1 MEKQEVMCPKCE
13 SNEVVKRGYILTK
26 INNKKQRYYC
36 KRCDKK
42 FIPQSPFYRMR
53 NSPNKITLC
62 LDLFFRGIST
72 RKVQEH
78 LQAFYP
84 HNSDHST
91 ILRWIVKYSNLINE
105 FTNKLNVNVGSEVQ
119 ADEVEYRRR
128 KSHKAKLGIEQNW
141 FVDVMDTKTRFMV
154 ASDYM
159 ETRTINNMAKVL
171 KLAKQ
176 KTGEQV
182 KVFTTD
188 GLSAYRKA
196 LNKSFGLHKR
206 QAKTKIIHNVIIA
219 NERGFNY
226 PIERLHNNIRARTKT
241 FRGFHGSLYSAQSI
255 MRGWEIYYNFITKHQ
270 AINCSPYELATDLKL
285 TSNNKWLELI
295 NLANQKDLKC

>member
-1 MEKQEVMCPKCE
+1 MENLCIYCKG
-13 SNEVVKRGYILTK
+13 NNIIKRGKRTTK
-26 INNKKQRYYC
+26 SRGLIQRYSC
-36 KRCDKK
+36 KDCKK
-42 FIPQSPFYRMR
+42 RFVINDGFYRMR
-53 NSPNKITLC
+53 NNPNKITLC

-84 HNSDHST
+84 HNADHST

-105 FTNKLNVNVGSEVQ
+105 FTNKLNINVGNEIQ

-141 FVDVMDTKTRFMV
+141 FVDIMDTKTRYIV
-154 ASDYM
+154 ASNYM
-159 ETRTINNMAKVL
+159 ETRTIENMSKVL

-182 KVFTTD
+182 KVVTTD

-206 QAKTKIIHNVIIA
+206 EAKTKIIHNVVIA

-255 MRGWEIYYNFITKHQ
+255 MKGWEIYYNFITKHQ

-295 NLANQKDLKC
+295 KLSYLHL

>member
-1 MEKQEVMCPKCE
+1 MEKSCLYCK
-13 SNEVVKRGYILTK
+13 SINIIKRGKRVTK
-26 INNKKQRYYC
+26 NRGLIQRYFCNDC
-36 KRCDKK
+36 KKRFVINDG
-42 FIPQSPFYRMR
+42 FYRMR

-91 ILRWIVKYSNLINE
+91 ILRWIIKYSNLINE
-105 FTNKLNVNVGSEVQ
+105 FTNKLNVNVGNEIQ

-141 FVDVMDTKTRFMV
+141 FVDVMDTKTRYMV
-154 ASDYM
+154 ASNYM
-159 ETRTINNMAKVL
+159 ETRTIENMSEVL
-171 KLAKQ
+171 KLAKR
-176 KTGEQV
+176 KTGEQIRV
-182 KVFTTD
+182 VTTD

-206 QAKTKIIHNVIIA
+206 EAKSKIIHNVVIA

-255 MRGWEIYYNFITKHQ
+255 MKGFEIYYNFITKHQ
-270 AINCSPYELATDLKL
+270 AIDCCPYELATDLKL
-285 TSNNKWLELI
+285 NSKNKWLELI
-295 NLANQKDLKC
+295 KLSKDY